1 VVGGWWLGF
10 GSRVP
15 APEHELPA
23 HVPSEQQPL
32 WGIVASHSDAAL
44 VESCA
49 SWQPN
54 FHALSWKFG
63 FADLSS
69 DVSGK
74 ERESMQSLR
83 SACGGGEG
91 GGGDGGGLGGG
102 GDGGG
107 DGGGGEGGGEGGGTE
122 GGGAL
127 GGLCFTCQTKY
138 GRVSE
143 QCARVCVC
151 VYVRKAGFELLRRT
165 WSWMLGYH
173 V

>member
-1 VVGGWWLGF
+1 MHTSPTFCEPGKIGGWLG
-10 GSRVP
+10 GGG
-15 APEHELPA
+15 E
-23 HVPSEQQPL
+23 
-32 WGIVASHSDAAL
+32 
-44 VESCA
+44 
-49 SWQPN
+49 
-54 FHALSWKFG
+54 
-63 FADLSS
+63 
-69 DVSGK
+69 
-74 ERESMQSLR
+74 
-83 SACGGGEG
+83 GGGEG
-91 GGGDGGGLGGG
+91 GGGEGGGGEGGGGLGGG